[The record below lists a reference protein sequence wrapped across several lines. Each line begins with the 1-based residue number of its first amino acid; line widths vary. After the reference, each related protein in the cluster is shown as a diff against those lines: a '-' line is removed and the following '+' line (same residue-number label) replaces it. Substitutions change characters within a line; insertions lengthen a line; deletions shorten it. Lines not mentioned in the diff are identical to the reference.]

1 MSVPERH
8 HRGSPV
14 RDFSLTP
21 PNVGWSLRRAASRTV
36 SGSPLRGTFRRR
48 LLTLSLAALFGAAS
62 SIPAPVRANEPELP
76 PILIP
81 PASDDSATPLFI
93 PDAGPTQMKTRKVT
107 PLDVTPV
114 PSTIPSAPST
124 TIPPTAVPNS
134 TFRPSTIP
142 LEPLPTGPLSP
153 TPERSTIPG
162 GGFGP
167 LPTGPLPTGPFNG
180 PSLMAAPGHGLHIV
194 IGEDFANGFVST
206 QRTDQ
211 GPVSDC
217 ILGARV
223 NGCQTTDT
231 RTRINFQP
239 CERMTLGQL
248 ELLGNTRNQTRA
260 TTPQA
265 AIDTTGDA
273 QFLMTKAL
281 EFNGRQVATRSPA
294 AFLVTSQQIRGAQ
307 TQLSGVPLLGPLAS
321 AYATSVA
328 NQQRPE
334 SERIAAYKI
343 TEQVVPQ
350 FNTAVDEQLTRL
362 NTQLG
367 TLFARLASQ
376 RLEPASLI
384 TRSTEQGMIVS
395 AQVTNEEAG
404 TPSTALSEQGL
415 SIVLHENLIRGALRR
430 LPLEGMQIP
439 DTQLKALGD
448 QLTTLLGGTPPAADP
463 AVPLGVAT
471 FVLGSREPVAVR
483 YQNGLVEISVVMSVQ
498 AAGAARLG
506 ERAITLRIRIDVE
519 PESLRI
525 TPEPVDIRT
534 LEPGEAAVDEVAN
547 TIIRKSIESQFQPF
561 SVPRRFTIPLEEG
574 RVLPVALA
582 EASPRDGWL
591 VIRLMTEAPPAAMPS
606 GLAIPG
612 NGTPG
617 SGLPGTGFPAGMP
630 SGTLQSTPGGTFD
643 AGPTPTP
650 APNLGPGSMTG
661 VPSTAAGKMSQPF
674 ATPAPGLMA
683 PRSRFDGNATLIER
697 VRVRP
702 MRKIEQRW

>member
-8 HRGSPV
+8 HRGPPV

-21 PNVGWSLRRAASRTV
+21 PNVGWSLRRSAPRTV
-36 SGSPLRGTFRRR
+36 SGSPPRGALRRR
-48 LLTLSLAALFGAAS
+48 LLTLGLAALMGAGS
-62 SIPAPVRANEPELP
+62 SIPVPVRANEPELP

-93 PDAGPTQMKTRKVT
+93 PDVGPTETKTRKVT

-114 PSTIPSAPST
+114 PSTIPSVPPT
-124 TIPPTAVPNS
+124 TVPPTAVPNR
-134 TFRPSTIP
+134 TLRPSTIP
-142 LEPLPTGPLSP
+142 LEPLPGTPLSP
-153 TPERSTIPG
+153 TPDRSTIPG
-162 GGFGP
+162 GGLGP
-167 LPTGPLPTGPFNG
+167 LPTGPWNG

-223 NGCQTTDT
+223 NGSQTTDT

-239 CERMTLGQL
+239 CERMVLGQL

-260 TTPQA
+260 TTAQA

-321 AYATSVA
+321 AYAASVA

-367 TLFARLASQ
+367 ALFARLASQ
-376 RLEPASLI
+376 RLEPASLL

-395 AQVTNEEAG
+395 AQVTDEEAG
-404 TPSTALSEQGL
+404 TPSAALSEQGL
-415 SIVLHENLIRGALRR
+415 SIALHENLIRGALRR

-448 QLTTLLGGTPPAADP
+448 QFTTLLGGTPPAADP

-471 FVLGSREPVAVR
+471 FVLGSRDPVTVR
-483 YQNGLVEISVVMSVQ
+483 YQNGRLEISVVMAVQ
-498 AAGAARLG
+498 ATGVPRLG

-519 PESLRI
+519 ADSLRI
-525 TPEPVDIRT
+525 TPEPVDVRT
-534 LEPGEAAVDEVAN
+534 LQPGEAALDDVAN
-547 TIIRKSIESQFQPF
+547 TVIRKSIESQFQPF

-574 RVLPVALA
+574 RVLPVVLA

-606 GLAIPG
+606 GFA
-612 NGTPG
+612 T
-617 SGLPGTGFPAGMP
+617 PGTGLPESMPPGTFPNR
-630 SGTLQSTPGGTFD
+630 PGGTFD
-643 AGPTPTP
+643 SGPMPTP

-661 VPSTAAGKMSQPF
+661 IPSA
-674 ATPAPGLMA
+674 APGMMA
-683 PRSRFDGNATLIER
+683 PRPRAGGNATLIER

-702 MRKIEQRW
+702 MRKY

>member
-1 MSVPERH
+1 M
-8 HRGSPV
+8 
-14 RDFSLTP
+14 P
-21 PNVGWSLRRAASRTV
+21 PNDGWSLRRSAPRTG
-36 SGSPLRGTFRRR
+36 SGSPRNGLHRR
-48 LLTLSLAALFGAAS
+48 LLTLGLAALIGAS
-62 SIPAPVRANEPELP
+62 SPMPVPVRANEPELP

-81 PASDDSATPLFI
+81 PASDDSATPLFV
-93 PDAGPTQMKTRKVT
+93 PDAGPTQTRTRKVI

-114 PSTIPSAPST
+114 PSTIPSIPQTTVPQT
-124 TIPPTAVPNS
+124 TIPPSAVPNR
-134 TFRPSTIP
+134 TLRPSTIP
-142 LEPLPTGPLSP
+142 LEPLPSAPLSP
-153 TPERSTIPG
+153 VPERSTIPG
-162 GGFGP
+162 GGLGP
-167 LPTGPLPTGPFNG
+167 LPTGPWNG
-180 PSLMAAPGHGLHIV
+180 PSLMATPGHGLHIV

-217 ILGARV
+217 ILGARI
-223 NGCQTTDT
+223 NGSQTTDT

-239 CERMTLGQL
+239 CERMVLGQL

-260 TTPQA
+260 TTAQA

-321 AYATSVA
+321 AYAASVA
-328 NQQRPE
+328 NQQRSE

-404 TPSTALSEQGL
+404 TPSAALSEQGL
-415 SIVLHENLIRGALRR
+415 SIALHENLIRGALRR

-448 QLTTLLGGTPPAADP
+448 QFTTLLGGTPPAADP
-463 AVPLGVAT
+463 ALPLGLAT
-471 FVLGSREPVAVR
+471 FVLGSRDPVSVR

-506 ERAITLRIRIDVE
+506 ARAITLRIRLDVE
-519 PESLRI
+519 ADSLRI

-534 LEPGEAAVDEVAN
+534 LEPGEATVDEVAN
-547 TIIRKSIESQFQPF
+547 TVIRKSIESQFQPF
-561 SVPRRFTIPLEEG
+561 SIPRRFTIPLEEG

-582 EASPRDGWL
+582 EASPRDGWM
-591 VIRLMTEAPPAAMPS
+591 VIRLMTENSPAAMLS
-606 GLAIPG
+606 GFAA
-612 NGTPG
+612 
-617 SGLPGTGFPAGMP
+617 PGTGFPENVP
-630 SGTLQSTPGGTFD
+630 PGGLPNRPGGVFES
-643 AGPTPTP
+643 GPAPTP

-661 VPSTAAGKMSQPF
+661 LPSNGAGMV
-674 ATPAPGLMA
+674 TPR
-683 PRSRFDGNATLIER
+683 PRFGGNATLIER

-702 MRKIEQRW
+702 MRKY

>member
-21 PNVGWSLRRAASRTV
+21 PNVGWSLRRAAPRTV
-36 SGSPLRGTFRRR
+36 AGSPLRGALRRR
-48 LLTLSLAALFGAAS
+48 LLTLGLVALMGAGS
-62 SIPAPVRANEPELP
+62 SAPVPVRAEEPELP

-93 PDAGPTQMKTRKVT
+93 PDAGPTETKTRKVI

-114 PSTIPSAPST
+114 PSTIPSAPPT
-124 TIPPTAVPNS
+124 TIPPTAVPNR
-134 TFRPSTIP
+134 TLRPSTIP
-142 LEPLPTGPLSP
+142 LEPLPSAPLSP

-167 LPTGPLPTGPFNG
+167 LPTGPLGG

-239 CERMTLGQL
+239 CERQVLGQL

-265 AIDTTGDA
+265 AIDSTGDA

-294 AFLVTSQQIRGAQ
+294 AFLVTSQKIRGAQ

-362 NTQLG
+362 NSQLG

-404 TPSTALSEQGL
+404 TPSVALSEQGL

-430 LPLEGMQIP
+430 LPLEGMQVP

-448 QLTTLLGGTPPAADP
+448 QFTTLLGGTPPAADP

-471 FVLGSREPVAVR
+471 FVLGAREPVAVR
-483 YQNGLVEISVVMSVQ
+483 FQNGLVEVSVVMSVQ

-519 PESLRI
+519 ADSLRI
-525 TPEPVDIRT
+525 TPEPVDVRT
-534 LEPGEAAVDEVAN
+534 LEPGEAAVDDVAN
-547 TIIRKSIESQFQPF
+547 TVIRKSIESQFQPF

-591 VIRLMTEAPPAAMPS
+591 VIRLMTETPPAAMPS
-606 GLAIPG
+606 GFAIPG
-612 NGTPG
+612 NG
-617 SGLPGTGFPAGMP
+617 LPGTGLPESVPPGM
-630 SGTLQSTPGGTFD
+630 LQSRPGGTFD
-643 AGPTPTP
+643 AAPP
-650 APNLGPGSMTG
+650 PNLGPGSMTG
-661 VPSTAAGKMSQPF
+661 IPSA
-674 ATPAPGLMA
+674 APGMMA
-683 PRSRFDGNATLIER
+683 PRPRVGGNATVIER
-697 VRVRP
+697 IRVRP
-702 MRKIEQRW
+702 MRKIERW